1 MTSISSSSKQATADY
16 TVWMSSVRK
25 ERYARLTMGKSKR
38 HNFLEEHLVEVRILK
53 VDRSGASVRKA
64 IKFLLNERM
73 KVRGVLCHLM
83 LMRKV

>member
-1 MTSISSSSKQATADY
+1 
-16 TVWMSSVRK
+16 
-25 ERYARLTMGKSKR
+25 MGKSKR